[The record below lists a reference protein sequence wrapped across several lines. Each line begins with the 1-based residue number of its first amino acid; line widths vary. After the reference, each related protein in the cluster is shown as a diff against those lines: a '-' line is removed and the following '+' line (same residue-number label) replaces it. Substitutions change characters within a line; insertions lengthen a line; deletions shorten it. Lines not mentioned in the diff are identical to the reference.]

1 MSRDWRQWEGQVV
14 NGSFPLRQYL
24 GGSDHSAV
32 FLTERRGRDPQK
44 AAIKLIA
51 VDPANTAVQLARWE
65 FAAKLSHPHLLRL
78 FESGSCQ
85 IDNVVLLYLV
95 MEYAEENLSQIL
107 PQRALTGD
115 EIRDLLGP
123 ALDTLAFIHSKSL
136 AHGRLKPSNIMAA
149 GDQLKLSS
157 DSLVQVDEPG
167 SSAKRGPSYL
177 SVYDA
182 PEIASGKISAASDSW
197 SLGMTLM
204 EALTQRL
211 PAHEAVAEPVLETVP
226 APFMGIAHCCLRRD
240 PQRRCSAADIAERLR
255 ASSPSSLSKAISRAQ
270 GPSTLRIPAAS
281 AKWRYI
287 LPIAALLLIAAA
299 VIIGPKLLKQDSNSQ
314 PASVSSQSPAE
325 SAPTPSAQRS
335 SGASAEQQAG
345 EKPAGE
351 VERSA
356 SKPSA
361 RKPVAA
367 KQDAAATPRA
377 SEPAPVA
384 STLPATEAPTSTAG
398 QGAVAQQVMPAVSKS
413 ARDTIHGT
421 IKIRVKVRVDSAGNV
436 NSASFVS
443 PGPSKY
449 FAGKAMEAAQ
459 QWKFVPGADART
471 WIVRFAF
478 RRSGVDADLEPA
490 KL

>member
-32 FLTERRGRDPQK
+32 FVTERRGREPQK

-51 VDPANTAVQLARWE
+51 VDPANTAIQLARWE
-65 FAAKLSHPHLLRL
+65 FAAKLSHPHLLQL

-95 MEYAEENLSQIL
+95 MEYAEENLGQIL
-107 PQRALTGD
+107 PQRALTPE
-115 EIRDLLGP
+115 EIRDLLEP

-157 DSLVQVDEPG
+157 DSLVRFDEPG
-167 SSAKRGPSYL
+167 GGAKRGPSYR

-182 PEIASGKISAASDSW
+182 PEIANGNISSASDSW

-211 PAHEAVAEPVLETVP
+211 PPHEAVAEPVLETVP

-255 ASSPSSLSKAISRAQ
+255 ASSPSSFSKAISRAQ

-287 LPIAALLLIAAA
+287 LPIAAVLLIAAA
-299 VIIGPKLLKQDSNSQ
+299 MILGPKLLKQNSESQ
-314 PASVSSQSPAE
+314 PVSVSSQRPVESVPA
-325 SAPTPSAQRS
+325 PSAQR

-345 EKPAGE
+345 EKPAGALE
-351 VERSA
+351 KSA
-356 SKPSA
+356 AKPSA
-361 RKPVAA
+361 RKPVSA
-367 KQDAAATPRA
+367 KQDTASTPRA

-384 STLPATEAPTSTAG
+384 STPPAAEAPASTAG

-436 NSASFVS
+436 DTASFVS
-443 PGPSKY
+443 QGPSKY

-490 KL
+490 KP